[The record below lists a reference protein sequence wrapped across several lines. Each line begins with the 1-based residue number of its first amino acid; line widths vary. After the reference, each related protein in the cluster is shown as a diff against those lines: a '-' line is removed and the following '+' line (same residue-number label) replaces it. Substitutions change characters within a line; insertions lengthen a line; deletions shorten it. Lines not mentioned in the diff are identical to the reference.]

1 MTFEDFLAG
10 ELDSLRRYARLL
22 TGDRDTAHDVVADA
36 LVKAH
41 VRWGK
46 IGRMQFPAAYVR
58 SMVTNGYLSRKRSWS
73 ERFISSTRSGELPE
87 LAVPAAARSVD
98 DRDQLEQLLRALPQQ
113 QRAAIVLRYYFDL
126 TDEAIASELRCSAGA
141 VRTYISRG
149 LRAIRE
155 RENEPGPGHESLLT
169 PLPRVGRANPV
180 GEHR

>member
-1 MTFEDFLAG
+1 MTFEAFLAG

-22 TGDRDTAHDVVADA
+22 TGDRDVAHDVVADA
-36 LVKAH
+36 LIKAH
-41 VRWGK
+41 VRWNR

-58 SMVTNGYLSRKRSWS
+58 SMVTNGYLTKKRSWS

-87 LAVPAAARSVD
+87 RAVPVAARSVD

-126 TDEAIASELRCSAGA
+126 TDEAIAAELRCSAGA
-141 VRTYISRG
+141 VRSYVSRG

-155 RENEPGPGHESLLT
+155 RENEPGPGQEPSLT
-169 PLPRVGRANPV
+169 PPPRVGRANPV
-180 GEHR
+180 GEPR